1 MRDIDAA
8 QSTLSGPQEKV
19 VPMRYVRM
27 LLVALLAI
35 VLVGVALANRQLVTV
50 SLVPGRLDRYMG
62 GDWQAQM
69 PLFLVIL
76 LSLLVGMV
84 LGLVWEWMREA
95 AVRQESAR
103 RAHELHLLER
113 EVKGLR
119 VTHHAPRD
127 EVLAILDA
135 PKVAPAPAGAAPA
148 TPANTPLPVAP
159 ALPARR

>member
-1 MRDIDAA
+1 
-8 QSTLSGPQEKV
+8 
-19 VPMRYVRM
+19 MRYVRM

-35 VLVGVALANRQLVTV
+35 ILIGVALANRQLVTV
-50 SLVPGRLDRYMG
+50 SLFPGRLDRYMG

-76 LSLLVGMV
+76 LSLLAGMI

-103 RAHELHLLER
+103 RAHDLHRLER
-113 EVKGLR
+113 EVRGLR
-119 VTHHAPRD
+119 TTHHAPRD

-135 PKVAPAPAGAAPA
+135 PKPGPNVGTATPAA
-148 TPANTPLPVAP
+148 TPANTPLPASAA